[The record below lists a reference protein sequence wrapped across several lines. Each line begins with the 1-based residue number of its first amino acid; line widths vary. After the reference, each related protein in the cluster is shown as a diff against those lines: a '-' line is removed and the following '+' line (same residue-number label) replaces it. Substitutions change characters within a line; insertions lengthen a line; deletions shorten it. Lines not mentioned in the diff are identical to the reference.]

1 MIARGSILKPRW
13 WRGWGTRMNW
23 QKLNLT
29 VLVSLA
35 LVPVGK
41 SQTRKAKFAD
51 CPVTIPRATPNSLLN
66 GLGTRNAYWKGN
78 LYSASLWPD
87 ATVTIGPRG
96 AGSILPDGSLQ
107 MKYPWFRAAGLTGK
121 LVITGKRL
129 DAAAPPL
136 KAYIPIGYLDT
147 GFQATALIFPTEGCW
162 EITGKVGDTTL
173 TFVNRVIRAE

>member
-1 MIARGSILKPRW
+1 
-13 WRGWGTRMNW
+13 MN
-23 QKLNLT
+23 QQIF
-29 VLVSLA
+29 VLVLLVTLA
-35 LVPVGK
+35 LNPVAK
-41 SQTRKAKFAD
+41 AQTRNTAD
-51 CPVTIPRATPNSLLN
+51 CRVTIPRTTPDSLN
-66 GLGTRNAYWKGN
+66 NALGTRNAYWNGN

-121 LVITGKRL
+121 LVITGRRL

-136 KAYIPIGYLDT
+136 KANIPSGYLDT